1 MEDKKL
7 TVTPPVSLIPEE
19 TPVAAVEEALTS
31 APTVYKAE
39 LPEKM
44 VKDYQ
49 VNTRNLELFLDVP
62 PTDDHYY
69 QGIN

>member
-7 TVTPPVSLIPEE
+7 TVTPAVPISQAHEHVD
-19 TPVAAVEEALTS
+19 TATAAATDATTAPAL
-31 APTVYKAE
+31 YKAE
-39 LPEKM
+39 LPEKL

-49 VNTRNLELFLDVP
+49 VNTKNLELFLDVP

-69 QGIN
+69 